1 MPSMRARAAVGD
13 AQGQVAVIVADG
25 YLHFAAVEG
34 VFEGVRQEA
43 KRVRTTWARCLPLL
57 HTSLGRKYVTQLFAP
72 KTMQSSLAK

>member
-34 VFEGVRQEA
+34 VFEGVRQQVEDDFLHL
-43 KRVRTTWARCLPLL
+43 VPLL